1 MMPRRVRSNLS
12 LTVTG
17 TNPFKSTIEKETK
30 SADETFDSFYQ
41 RASGEKEE
49 PKAEAKV
56 KLKSNPIL
64 PTITKPR
71 RFYKEDSKDCQ
82 DLFQVRYYDCPFQG
96 ARKSRNSSHR
106 SGDSK
111 TSRHTSSSDQV
122 NHHDGDGLP
131 RFYQSFVRPLLQA
144 TVLEGQR
151 VNLRGK
157 DELDGQETQPP
168 HCPPHNKEIYTPCPQ
183 NDSRCEI
190 FVESIQSKISSL
202 KSSDEEMQPIF
213 HLPRVNKYDTS
224 PGNIKTNSVFSV
236 FHLKGFKSTPI
247 YSRSRD
253 SWVPHRDKYYMNNSA
268 FFQALF
274 QQPLVLLRQ
283 PSPVA
288 GIKMTLKEHEDSV
301 IAAIQAVQQT
311 NTKTSTAETKLT
323 QQGRKLVVTLP
334 PLC

>member
-1 MMPRRVRSNLS
+1 MPRRVRSNLS

-30 SADETFDSFYQ
+30 SADETLNSFYQ
-41 RASGEKEE
+41 QASGEKEE

-71 RFYKEDSKDCQ
+71 RFCKEDSKDCQ

-151 VNLRGK
+151 VNLRRK

-168 HCPPHNKEIYTPCPQ
+168 HRPPHNKEIYTPCPQ

-213 HLPRVNKYDTS
+213 HLPRVNKCDTS
-224 PGNIKTNSVFSV
+224 PGNIKTDSVFSV